1 MKQSRTDAEGMM
13 SANSAQ
19 EFAGLM
25 VCAGLAQNLG
35 AMRALATKGIQE
47 GHMRL
52 HLRNM
57 VMSAG
62 ATPDE
67 VDDVAN
73 AVRQEG
79 GNITQS
85 LVDAKLEEYRNQS

>member
-1 MKQSRTDAEGMM
+1 
-13 SANSAQ
+13 
-19 EFAGLM
+19 
-25 VCAGLAQNLG
+25 
-35 AMRALATKGIQE
+35 
-47 GHMRL
+47 MRL

-67 VDDVAN
+67 VDVVAD

-79 GNITQS
+79 GNITPILGRCKIRTISQS
-85 LVDAKLEEYRNQS
+85 ILTFYIFFSSIRIRYYIHIADLRIQLSNRIN